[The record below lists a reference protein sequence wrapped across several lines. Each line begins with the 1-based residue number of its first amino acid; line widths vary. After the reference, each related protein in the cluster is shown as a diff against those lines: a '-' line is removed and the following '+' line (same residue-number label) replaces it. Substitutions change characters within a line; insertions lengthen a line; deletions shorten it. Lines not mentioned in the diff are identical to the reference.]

1 MFFYE
6 KCSLS
11 LFLDPSKFLYYMFD
25 RQWTVPDEEWRH
37 IIDDF
42 AATFGVTRHSLLES
56 FTFFLLDDEGALA
69 LKVRMEVLFNNSC

>member
-1 MFFYE
+1 
-6 KCSLS
+6 
-11 LFLDPSKFLYYMFD
+11 MFD